1 MESPARRR
9 APSPLGVDRWRR
21 DLRRRVPDG
30 HPRRPPRRLARAG
43 APNVGRQRPAAGGVT
58 RAEGRSA
65 LRLIAA
71 FKLLKGLLLATVA
84 LGALRLVHDD
94 VAEAGVDLARQLHL
108 DPDGRLV
115 EPALRRLA
123 GIDPR
128 TLTRFSL
135 SALAYAALLLTEA
148 VGLMRGK
155 RWAEYLTIVATS
167 SLVPLEVYELSRRL
181 TATRLAA
188 LIVNLV
194 IVAYLVVRV
203 RRESSRG
210 PSGESSSRCRTP

>member
-1 MESPARRR
+1 MAQ
-9 APSPLGVDRWRR
+9 LDRF
-21 DLRRRVPDG
+21 LN
-30 HPRRPPRRLARAG
+30 L
-43 APNVGRQRPAAGGVT
+43 
-58 RAEGRSA
+58 
-65 LRLIAA
+65 LITNNA
-71 FKLLKGLLLATVA
+71 
-84 LGALRLVHDD
+84 
-94 VAEAGVDLARQLHL
+94 
-108 DPDGRLV
+108 
-115 EPALRRLA
+115 
-123 GIDPR
+123 
-128 TLTRFSL
+128 S
-135 SALAYAALLLTEA
+135 ALLLTEA

-181 TATRLAA
+181 TPTRLAA

>member
-1 MESPARRR
+1 M
-9 APSPLGVDRWRR
+9 
-21 DLRRRVPDG
+21 
-30 HPRRPPRRLARAG
+30 
-43 APNVGRQRPAAGGVT
+43 T

-84 LGALRLVHDD
+84 LGALRLVHED
-94 VAEAGVDLARQLHL
+94 VAEAGAGLARQLHL
-108 DPDGRLV
+108 DPDGHLV

-128 TLTRFSL
+128 ALTRFSL
-135 SALAYAALLLTEA
+135 GALAYAALLLTEA

-155 RWAEYLTIVATS
+155 HWAEYLTIVATS
-167 SLVPLEVYELSRRL
+167 SLLPLEIYELSRRL

-210 PSGESSSRCRTP
+210 PSGENSSRCRTP